1 MAKLGIRRY
10 VATLLARGFLEKT
23 HERPERGANPLI
35 APPYKERMNKT
46 AKILAGVAALIAAG
60 VAVGAAMAPPQETV
74 IDGGGGWPNIL
85 GIPKIDQQ
93 GTVTVVD
100 GSGGPCGEGYSLI
113 GDICEPTPEGYVETR
128 SECEMGVDSREA
140 AGVEQDYQAE
150 LEKCRNAGPPVP

>member
-10 VATLLARGFLEKT
+10 VATLLARGFLKKT

-35 APPYKERMNKT
+35 APSCKERMNRT

-74 IDGGGGWPNIL
+74 IDGGG
-85 GIPKIDQQ
+85 
-93 GTVTVVD
+93 
-100 GSGGPCGEGYSLI
+100 SACGEGYSLI
-113 GDICEPTPEGYVETR
+113 GDICEPTPEGYVEAR

-150 LEKCRNAGPPVP
+150 LEKCRNAGPPMP

>member
-1 MAKLGIRRY
+1 MSLGHSPKLGIRRY
-10 VATLLARGFLEKT
+10 VATPLARGFLEKT
-23 HERPERGANPLI
+23 YERPERGANPLI
-35 APPYKERMNKT
+35 APPCKERMNRT
-46 AKILAGVAALIAAG
+46 AKILAGVAAFIAAG

-74 IDGGGGWPNIL
+74 IDGG
-85 GIPKIDQQ
+85 
-93 GTVTVVD
+93 
-100 GSGGPCGEGYSLI
+100 GGPCGEGYSLI

>member
-10 VATLLARGFLEKT
+10 VATPLACGFLEKT
-23 HERPERGANPLI
+23 HKRPERGANPLI
-35 APPYKERMNKT
+35 APPCKERMNRT

-74 IDGGGGWPNIL
+74 TVIDGG
-85 GIPKIDQQ
+85 
-93 GTVTVVD
+93 
-100 GSGGPCGEGYSLI
+100 GGPCGEGYSLI
-113 GDICEPTPEGYVETR
+113 GDICKPTPEGYVETR
-128 SECEMGVDSREA
+128 SECEMGVDSLEA

>member
-10 VATLLARGFLEKT
+10 VATLLARGFLEKI
-23 HERPERGANPLI
+23 HEQPERGANPLI
-35 APPYKERMNKT
+35 APPCKERMNRT
-46 AKILAGVAALIAAG
+46 AKILAGVAAFIAAG

-74 IDGGGGWPNIL
+74 IDGGGGWPSIL

-93 GTVTVVD
+93 ETVTVID
-100 GSGGPCGEGYSLI
+100 GGGGPCGEGYSLI

>member
-1 MAKLGIRRY
+1 
-10 VATLLARGFLEKT
+10 
-23 HERPERGANPLI
+23 
-35 APPYKERMNKT
+35 MNKT

-74 IDGGGGWPNIL
+74 IDGGGGWPSIL

-93 GTVTVVD
+93 GTVTVID

-128 SECEMGVDSREA
+128 SECEMEST
-140 AGVEQDYQAE
+140 AGRLPGWNRDYQAE
-150 LEKCRNAGPPVP
+150 LEKCRNAGRRCRRRIEFAKIAVGGTIQY

>member
-35 APPYKERMNKT
+35 APPCKECMNRT

-74 IDGGGGWPNIL
+74 TVIDGG
-85 GIPKIDQQ
+85 
-93 GTVTVVD
+93 
-100 GSGGPCGEGYSLI
+100 GGPCGEGYSLI